1 MKDEQLIDAYIK
13 LRDRR
18 AQRKAAYLADDESDK
33 QYMDKIEALFLKSL
47 NEEGLTS
54 KSCKGVGTAYIT
66 TRTSVTAADKEAFMG
81 FIRDGGMW
89 QLLEV
94 RPAKAAVEEYVAAN
108 EELPPGLNMRREMA
122 VNIQR
127 A

>member
-1 MKDEQLIDAYIK
+1 MKDEQMIDAYIR

-18 AQRKAAYLADDESDK
+18 AQRKAAYLAEDESDK
-33 QYMDKIEALFLKSL
+33 QYMEKIEALFLKSL

-66 TRTSVTAADKEAFMG
+66 TKTSVTTADREAFMN
-81 FIRDGGMW
+81 FIRDGDMW

-94 RPAKAAVEEYVAAN
+94 RPAKAAVEEYVSAN
-108 EELPPGLNMRREMA
+108 EELPPGVNMRREMA